1 MFVGRA
7 PAVRP
12 ARSAARAPAR
22 TATAKSCICVNC
34 KWVSKC
40 TAYHFVEEQ
49 HEVPHLSNSPS
60 FEPINTSIQVFL
72 RKEQTDDGVPY
83 QSQEFDVYECD
94 SFFLEFGAWQKLR
107 PGEDIPT

>member
-1 MFVGRA
+1 
-7 PAVRP
+7 
-12 ARSAARAPAR
+12 
-22 TATAKSCICVNC
+22 
-34 KWVSKC
+34 VSKC
-40 TAYHFVEEQ
+40 TAYHVVEEQ